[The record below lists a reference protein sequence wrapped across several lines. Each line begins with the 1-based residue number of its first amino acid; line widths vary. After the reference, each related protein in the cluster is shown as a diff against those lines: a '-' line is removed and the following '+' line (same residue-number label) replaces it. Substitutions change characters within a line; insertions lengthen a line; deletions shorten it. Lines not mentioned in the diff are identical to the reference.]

1 MARMILDCELMKTRD
16 SGLYHYCL
24 NLGRSINELLR
35 EEGKGGMKMYVP
47 PAEKDAFNDKN
58 NTIVEKHY
66 HKFFRPFLAD
76 CRVWHR
82 PFQSGRI
89 IPQAGGKTKIVLTVH
104 DLNMLHQNMPAKELE
119 DNIRSTREIIKRA
132 DAIVCISE
140 FTKSDVMKHC
150 DVGNRPVH
158 VIHNGVNRLAA
169 PALTIKSYK
178 PSRPFIFSIGFM
190 NRKKNQHALLPL
202 LESNPNLE
210 LLMAGRPDDPD
221 YVDAMIAEAKKKGMS
236 DRLHILGPVTEGEK
250 AWYLHN
256 CLAYMHPSLAE
267 GFGLPVVEAMS
278 LGKPV
283 FLSNLTSLPEIGGD
297 AAFYFENFEPGHMQV
312 VFANEMARF
321 EKLAMKDQVISQGTK
336 FSWRNS
342 ASKYLDV
349 YRSLM

>member
-35 EEGKGGMKMYVP
+35 EEGRGGMKMYVP
-47 PAEKDAFNDKN
+47 PAEKDAFTDKN

-76 CRVWHR
+76 CKIWHR

-89 IPQAGGKTKIVLTVH
+89 IPPEGSKTKIVLTVH

-119 DNIRSTREIIKRA
+119 ENIRSTREIIKRA

-140 FTKSDVMKHC
+140 FTKSDVIKHC
-150 DVGNRPVH
+150 DVGSRPVH
-158 VIHNGVNRLAA
+158 VIHNGINRLDT
-169 PALTIKSYK
+169 PALTTKSYR
-178 PSRPFIFSIGFM
+178 PSHPFLFSIGFM

-202 LESNPNLE
+202 LENNPNLE
-210 LLMAGRPDDPD
+210 LLLAGRPDDPD
-221 YVDAMIAEAKKKGMS
+221 YVDAMKAEAKKKGMS

-297 AAFYFENFEPGHMQV
+297 AAFYFENFEAEHMQEV
-312 VFANEMARF
+312 LDEG
-321 EKLAMKDQVISQGTK
+321 MKRYHEETMHSIISEQGRK
-336 FSWRNS
+336 FSWLQS
-342 ASKYLDV
+342 AKKYLDV
-349 YRSLM
+349 YRSIM